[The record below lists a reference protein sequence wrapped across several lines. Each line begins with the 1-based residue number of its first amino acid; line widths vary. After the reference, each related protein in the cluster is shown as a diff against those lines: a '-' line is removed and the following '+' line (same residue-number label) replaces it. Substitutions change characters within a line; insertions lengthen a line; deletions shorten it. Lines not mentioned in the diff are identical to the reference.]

1 MNVRK
6 LRQANTGITL
16 ISLIVTIVILLILAG
31 ITINLVFSDNGII
44 KNAQEKLVAT
54 DGKTNENIRLDLG
67 KQETLIERTKGT
79 NTEYWLALR

>member
-1 MNVRK
+1 M
-6 LRQANTGITL
+6 
-16 ISLIVTIVILLILAG
+16 LLILTD
-31 ITINLVFSDNGII
+31 ITISAVFSDNGII

>member
-1 MNVRK
+1 M
-6 LRQANTGITL
+6 
-16 ISLIVTIVILLILAG
+16 LLILTD
-31 ITINLVFSDNGII
+31 ITISAVFSDNGII

-67 KQETLIERTKGT
+67 KQETLIERTQGT